1 MTHKQ
6 GLVLFIVIM
15 VAAFIVGGFIQVAAF
30 FGAITLLG
38 LVVVVESI
46 APLKWMLQR
55 TSKVVDVIILGA
67 TIIATANLGLN
78 ITAALTVAG
87 IGYTLIYA
95 PYIREQRAVTKSQP
109 KPIGNTIS
117 KYKK

>member
-1 MTHKQ
+1 M
-6 GLVLFIVIM
+6 LMFAVIM
-15 VAAFIVGGFIQVAAF
+15 AASFIVGGFIQTAAF

-46 APLKWMLQR
+46 PMLKWLLQR
-55 TSKVVDVIILGA
+55 TSKVVDVIILIA

-78 ITAALTVAG
+78 ITAALTIAG

-95 PYIREQRAVTKSQP
+95 PYIREQRQVTKSQP
-109 KPIGNTIS
+109 KPIGNTINRYG
-117 KYKK
+117 K